1 MTRRPRKEGT
11 PVTSRP
17 AATQHLR
24 DLARRRRV
32 RDRIDPESAQP
43 LEVEALARGAQL
55 SAGHL
60 QQPLHRTG
68 RDAAQHPPAPGR
80 TGDGGDAL
88 MGGQTGDQTDQESRS
103 AGPQP
108 QLA

>member
-32 RDRIDPESAQP
+32 RDRIDRESAQP
-43 LEVEALARGAQL
+43 LGVEALARGAQL

-60 QQPLHRTG
+60 QQSLHRTG
-68 RDAAQHPPAPGR
+68 RDAAQHLSAPGR
-80 TGDGGDAL
+80 AGDGGDAAV
-88 MGGQTGDQTDQESRS
+88 GGQTGDQTGQESRS